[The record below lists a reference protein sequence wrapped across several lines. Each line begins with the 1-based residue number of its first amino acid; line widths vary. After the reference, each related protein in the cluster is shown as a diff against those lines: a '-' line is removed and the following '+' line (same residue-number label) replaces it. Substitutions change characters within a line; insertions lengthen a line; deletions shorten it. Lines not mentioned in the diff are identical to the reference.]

1 MSQQKRKL
9 TPDQVRDLQIVANIG
24 LVHRVAQQY
33 KAFCNDTLPTYKDIV
48 QEGIIGLIMARDRFK
63 PSKNVRFSTYAN
75 YWIRAKILRHLDATC
90 STMHVTYSASATY
103 SQLVKRYGT
112 IGDMIT
118 DLIKKVEL
126 DWQRGKISERDYHK
140 FTTVLEA
147 KAPSAH
153 THISLNATTKFNGE
167 GENSESNLEVIDTIS
182 GISDKLKTVDRIEQL
197 LSRKS
202 VIAKILDELPEQ
214 EQLLIKM
221 YYGLDGYQ
229 PHTYHELSKKFKC
242 SKQRAHQ
249 WNKRITDKLKDRLKR
264 MCLEDSMELTELLS
278 EN

>member
-1 MSQQKRKL
+1 MNQKPKKL
-9 TPDQVRDLQIVANIG
+9 TPDQIRDLQITANIG

-103 SQLVKRYGT
+103 SQLVKRYGN

-126 DWQRGKISERDYHK
+126 DYQRGKISDRDYRK
-140 FTTVLEA
+140 FITVLEA
-147 KAPSAH
+147 KAPSTH
-153 THISLNATTKFNGE
+153 THISLNAPHINHNDMATP
-167 GENSESNLEVIDTIS
+167 SEETPYNDPSF
-182 GISDKLKTVDRIEQL
+182 GDKLKTIDQIEHL

-202 VIAKILDELPEQ
+202 IISKILDELPEQ

-249 WNKRITDKLKDRLKR
+249 WNKRITDKLRDRLKR
-264 MCLEDSMELTELLS
+264 MCLEDKMEIKELLS